1 MENNNLNEL
10 EQLKAQYETLK
21 QQFDQQEIVNKRLM
35 KSAIQTNVDF
45 FARNRKVAMYVYP
58 IIAVLMYAY
67 FSIMGHYTSDLYC
80 FLR

>member
-21 QQFDQQEIVNKRLM
+21 QQFDHQEIVNKRLM

-45 FARNRKVAMYVYP
+45 FERNRKVAMFVYP
-58 IIAVLMYAY
+58 IIAVLR
-67 FSIMGHYTSDLYC
+67 I
-80 FLR
+80 RRVR